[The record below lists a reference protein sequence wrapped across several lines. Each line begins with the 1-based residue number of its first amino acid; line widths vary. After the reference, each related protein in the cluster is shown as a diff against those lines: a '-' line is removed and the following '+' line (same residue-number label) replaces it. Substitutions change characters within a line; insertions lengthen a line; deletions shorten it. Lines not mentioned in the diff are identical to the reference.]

1 MAWDQ
6 RLTTLYVDY
15 GLELEIDNIRDYD
28 LELEIDNIICRLCL
42 ELEIDN
48 SRDYGLE
55 LEIDNLKEIMA
66 WNQILTILT
75 VQNYVINW
83 WWHSVQSVWC

>member
-1 MAWDQ
+1 M
-6 RLTTLYVDY
+6 
-15 GLELEIDNIRDYD
+15 DNIREYG

-55 LEIDNLKEIMA
+55 VEIDNLKEIMA
-66 WNQILTILT
+66 WN
-75 VQNYVINW
+75 
-83 WWHSVQSVWC
+83 